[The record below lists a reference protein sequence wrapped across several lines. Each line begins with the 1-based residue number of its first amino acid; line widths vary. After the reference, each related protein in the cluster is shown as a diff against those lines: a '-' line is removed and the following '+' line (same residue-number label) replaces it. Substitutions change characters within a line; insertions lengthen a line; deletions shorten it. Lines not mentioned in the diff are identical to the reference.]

1 MAQARIEFEFAN
13 SHALRTVR
21 VKCFFFFLVILLS
34 YFSFL
39 CTHQLTLKGVCE
51 KSLLEVVQ
59 HQAACQQHG
68 RGVGDVLVCDALPGV
83 SCSLKYTSQESR
95 MMMRS
100 DTRMHGSCFTL
111 SVNHSQFQRRRT
123 HGRNWHRERGR
134 ALPPGPHTR
143 CSPRCRTGW
152 ASPSRQTAAAWTP
165 AGHHRDGRQPC

>member
-13 SHALRTVR
+13 SHEFRTVR
-21 VKCFFFFLVILLS
+21 VKCFFFFVNAV
-34 YFSFL
+34 
-39 CTHQLTLKGVCE
+39 CVCE

-59 HQAACQQHG
+59 HQTACQQHG
-68 RGVGDVLVCDALPGV
+68 CGVGDVLVCDALPGV
-83 SCSLKYTSQESR
+83 SCSLKYSSQESR
-95 MMMRS
+95 MMMPL

-111 SVNHSQFQRRRT
+111 SVNHSQFQRRRR
-123 HGRNWHRERGR
+123 HFRNWHRERGR

-165 AGHHRDGRQPC
+165 AGHHRDGRQPCQRADD